1 MRRTFFFLGPA
12 RSGSKWL
19 ASFLDTATPLV
30 AQHEHMLNH
39 DIGAAEGPLKR
50 TSFDYAQL
58 ADDEAARKELL
69 TAARAQRDALDSDY
83 AEVNVYLETSLRL
96 LDEIFP
102 SAPRVFLHRNPKDVV
117 RSLLSRGWYDT
128 PDDPRH
134 RRIATRDW
142 DSSGQFARVCHYVAD
157 TDRRLFDACA
167 HRISFETA
175 SRDLAYLS
183 ERLGALGIDVD
194 PNEASRAH
202 DQVVNAT
209 SGPRFPAPDGWTPK
223 QRHLYRE
230 ICGDIAE
237 RMGYA
242 ADLWREQH
250 DPRPAPPSPPPE
262 KGCDPAVI
270 FDGELPPVSRWRL
283 SGFDA
288 ARESGGGVAVR
299 PAAAVASNRH
309 LTLGGAA
316 WKDRDPHN
324 ASAGWPHRPQTYL
337 SGHVSATIAG
347 GGLITVWLLAFA
359 EDGTL
364 IQKISLGG
372 LGSNRRV
379 APFACLPPPNAARFD
394 IAIYS
399 AAKTAP
405 SGFTLERARL
415 AAIPLPPGYGAD
427 ANA

>member
-1 MRRTFFFLGPA
+1 MRRTYFFLGPA

-39 DIGAAEGPLKR
+39 DIGAADAPLKR

-69 TAARAQRDALDSDY
+69 ISARAQRDALDSDY
-83 AEVNVYLETSLRL
+83 AEVNVYLETSLGL

-102 SAPRVFLHRNPKDVV
+102 SAPRVFLHRDPKDVV

-128 PDDPRH
+128 PEDPRH
-134 RRIATRDW
+134 RRVATVDW

-157 TDRRLFDACA
+157 TDRRLFDACS

-175 SRDLAYLS
+175 SRDIVYLS
-183 ERLGALGIDVD
+183 ERLDALDITVD
-194 PNEASRAH
+194 PNAAAGAH
-202 DQVVNAT
+202 AQVVNAT
-209 SGPRFPAPDGWTPK
+209 SGHRFPAPGPWTPT

-237 RMGYA
+237 RMGYT
-242 ADLWREQH
+242 ADLGPEQH
-250 DPRPAPPSPPPE
+250 APPAPPSPPPA
-262 KGCDPAVI
+262 KGGDPILI
-270 FDGELPPVSRWRL
+270 FDGELPPISRWRL
-283 SGFDA
+283 SGFTAVRDN
-288 ARESGGGVAVR
+288 SGAVVR
-299 PAAAVASNRH
+299 PATAGGSNRH

-316 WKDRDPHN
+316 WKDGDPHN

-337 SGHVSATIAG
+337 SGHVSAAITG
-347 GGLITVWLLAFA
+347 GGLVTVWLLAFA
-359 EDGTL
+359 EDGAL
-364 IQKISLGG
+364 IQKIPLGG
-372 LGSNRRV
+372 LGANRRV
-379 APFACLPPPNAARFD
+379 APFACLPPRNAARFD

-405 SGFTLERARL
+405 SCFTLECARL
-415 AAIPLPPGYGAD
+415 AVMPLPPGYGAD